1 MLFFLKSIDLSKTMK
16 KSKNTREFA
25 NFEIDLSLYPGK
37 IEGDLLKCNTY
48 ATFFWTLHFY
58 EVKVL
63 YIFAKIV
70 FLFVLSRSGASQA
83 SQASQPN
90 GYMDLVSEPGYT
102 PES

>member
-1 MLFFLKSIDLSKTMK
+1 MK

-25 NFEIDLSLYPGK
+25 MFEIDLSLYPGK

-48 ATFFWTLHFY
+48 ATCFSTLHFI

-70 FLFVLSRSGASQA
+70 FPFGLELELCCFS
-83 SQASQPN
+83 
-90 GYMDLVSEPGYT
+90 
-102 PES
+102 